1 MFDSFKPAGADAT
14 ILASIKVPIAEE
26 ACMFRLWSV
35 VSLVLLAAAAPSVA
49 QQPGSAGA
57 TRPKLEVLQSLPE
70 AQLFPVMNLV
80 ATSLGVHC
88 DHCHVQATPDYSRTP
103 SNAGGWVWDR
113 DDKESKRRARD
124 MMKMVVE
131 LNASRF
137 GGESKVTCFTC
148 HRGAML
154 PSRLPTLPPPP
165 PGSARTARPTPLPT
179 ADRVLAAYLAA
190 VGRIDAPAGTGMSIR
205 GWDERPEGRY
215 GKFEITVAG
224 SDRYRIVLTTPEA
237 TTNQGLAGDLA
248 WAATNAGVQRL
259 SSPADLARMRRI
271 AMRYRP
277 VKEQPQNLR
286 VVGIARVDDRRRLRS
301 AGKARLHYHADVVLR
316 RSHGLL
322 RRELTTTETLLVPLM
337 EQVDYDEY
345 RDVNGVQMPFRVRI
359 SDGAPYSTTT
369 RTILEIRR
377 NVPVSDTLF
386 RPPTTSALKPP
397 CLGQRST
404 ACISA
409 QLSHWAKILVQ
420 PRECLTDPLR
430 AWHIVSRFGQAVSL
444 VIRRGA
450 EQPEER
456 LLRNLGRIE
465 EIVFAVEHQR
475 RRLDARQEVQRIH
488 LWASTLHRQARDE
501 QHTRLQPWLQAGISP
516 PMLPPQLSPK

>member
-1 MFDSFKPAGADAT
+1 
-14 ILASIKVPIAEE
+14 
-26 ACMFRLWSV
+26 MFRFWSV
-35 VSLVLLAAAAPSVA
+35 LSLSLLAAAAAQSAA

-57 TRPKLEVLQSLPE
+57 TRPKLEVLKSLPE
-70 AQLFPVMNLV
+70 AQLFPLMNLV
-80 ATSLGVHC
+80 STSLGVHC

-148 HRGAML
+148 HRGAMQ
-154 PSRLPTLPPPP
+154 PARLPTLPPPA
-165 PGSARTARPTPLPT
+165 PGSARTPAPTPLPS

-190 VGRIDAPAGTGMSIR
+190 LGRVDGPAGTGMSIR

-215 GKFEITVAG
+215 GKFEIIVAG

-237 TTNQGLAGDLA
+237 TTSQGLAGDLA

-259 SSPADLARMRRI
+259 ASPADLARMRRI

-286 VVGIARVDDRRRLRS
+286 VVGTARVDDHDAYVLQ
-301 AGKARLHYHADVVLR
+301 ARLDSVTTQTSFFDAVT
-316 RSHGLL
+316 GLL
-322 RRELTTTETLLVPLM
+322 RREVTTTETLLLPLM

-377 NVPVSDTLF
+377 GVPVSDTLF
-386 RPPTTSALKPP
+386 RPPATS
-397 CLGQRST
+397 
-404 ACISA
+404 
-409 QLSHWAKILVQ
+409 
-420 PRECLTDPLR
+420 
-430 AWHIVSRFGQAVSL
+430 
-444 VIRRGA
+444 
-450 EQPEER
+450 
-456 LLRNLGRIE
+456 
-465 EIVFAVEHQR
+465 
-475 RRLDARQEVQRIH
+475 RQ
-488 LWASTLHRQARDE
+488 
-501 QHTRLQPWLQAGISP
+501 
-516 PMLPPQLSPK
+516 

>member
-1 MFDSFKPAGADAT
+1 MFDSFKPEGAKMSILAT
-14 ILASIKVPIAEE
+14 ITVAIADE
-26 ACMFRLWSV
+26 ACMFRYWSV
-35 VSLVLLAAAAPSVA
+35 LSLVLLGAAASSVA

-57 TRPKLEVLQSLPE
+57 TRPKLQVLQSLPE
-70 AQLFPVMNLV
+70 AQVFPVMNLIS
-80 ATSLGVHC
+80 TSLGVHC

-148 HRGAML
+148 HRGAME

-165 PGSARTARPTPLPT
+165 PGSARTAAPTPLPS
-179 ADRVLAAYLAA
+179 ADRVLAAYVAA
-190 VGRIDAPAGTGMSIR
+190 VGRADAPAGTGISIR
-205 GWDERPEGRY
+205 GWDERVEGRY

-224 SDRYRIVLTTPEA
+224 SDRYRITLTTPEA

-259 SSPADLARMRRI
+259 SSSADVARMRRI

-277 VKEQPQNLR
+277 VKEQPQNLK
-286 VVGIARVDDRRRLRS
+286 VIGIARVDDHDAYVLQ
-301 AGKARLHYHADVVLR
+301 ARLDSVTTQTSYFDAVT
-316 RSHGLL
+316 GLL
-322 RRELTTTETLLVPLM
+322 RRELTTTETLLLPLM

-377 NVPVSDTLF
+377 NVPAGDTLF
-386 RPPTTSALKPP
+386 RPPTAS
-397 CLGQRST
+397 RST
-404 ACISA
+404 GGRAGEASGIPRISN
-409 QLSHWAKILVQ
+409 
-420 PRECLTDPLR
+420 P
-430 AWHIVSRFGQAVSL
+430 
-444 VIRRGA
+444 
-450 EQPEER
+450 
-456 LLRNLGRIE
+456 
-465 EIVFAVEHQR
+465 
-475 RRLDARQEVQRIH
+475 
-488 LWASTLHRQARDE
+488 
-501 QHTRLQPWLQAGISP
+501 
-516 PMLPPQLSPK
+516 

>member
-14 ILASIKVPIAEE
+14 ILASMRTAIPEE
-26 ACMFRLWSV
+26 ACMFRFWSV
-35 VSLVLLAAAAPSVA
+35 LSLSLLAAAAAQSAA

-57 TRPKLEVLQSLPE
+57 TRPMLEVLQSLPE
-70 AQLFPVMNLV
+70 AQLFPLMNLV
-80 ATSLGVHC
+80 STSLGVHC

-148 HRGAML
+148 HRGAMQ
-154 PSRLPTLPPPP
+154 PSRLPTLPPPA
-165 PGSARTARPTPLPT
+165 PGSARTPAPTPLPT
-179 ADRVLAAYLAA
+179 ADRVLAAYLVA
-190 VGRIDAPAGTGMSIR
+190 VGRVDGPAGTGMSIR

-215 GKFEITVAG
+215 GKFEITAAG

-237 TTNQGLAGDLA
+237 TTSQGLAGDLA

-259 SSPADLARMRRI
+259 ASPADLARMRRI

-286 VVGIARVDDRRRLRS
+286 VVGTARVDDHDAYVLQ
-301 AGKARLHYHADVVLR
+301 ARLDSVTTQTSFFDAVT
-316 RSHGLL
+316 GLL
-322 RRELTTTETLLVPLM
+322 RREVTTTETLLLPLM

-377 NVPVSDTLF
+377 GVPVSDTLF
-386 RPPTTSALKPP
+386 RPPATS
-397 CLGQRST
+397 
-404 ACISA
+404 
-409 QLSHWAKILVQ
+409 
-420 PRECLTDPLR
+420 
-430 AWHIVSRFGQAVSL
+430 
-444 VIRRGA
+444 
-450 EQPEER
+450 
-456 LLRNLGRIE
+456 
-465 EIVFAVEHQR
+465 
-475 RRLDARQEVQRIH
+475 RQ
-488 LWASTLHRQARDE
+488 
-501 QHTRLQPWLQAGISP
+501 
-516 PMLPPQLSPK
+516 

>member
-26 ACMFRLWSV
+26 ACMFRFWSV

-70 AQLFPVMNLV
+70 AQLFPVMNLI

-148 HRGAML
+148 HRGAMQ
-154 PSRLPTLPPPP
+154 PSRLPTLPPPA
-165 PGSARTARPTPLPT
+165 PGSARTPAPTPLPT

-259 SSPADLARMRRI
+259 TSPADLARMRRI

-286 VVGIARVDDRRRLRS
+286 VVGIARVDDRD
-301 AGKARLHYHADVVLR
+301 AYVLQAKLD
-316 RSHGLL
+316 SITTQTSYFDAVTGLL
-322 RRELTTTETLLVPLM
+322 RREVTTTETLLLPLM

-386 RPPTTSALKPP
+386 RPPTTS
-397 CLGQRST
+397 R
-404 ACISA
+404 
-409 QLSHWAKILVQ
+409 
-420 PRECLTDPLR
+420 
-430 AWHIVSRFGQAVSL
+430 
-444 VIRRGA
+444 
-450 EQPEER
+450 
-456 LLRNLGRIE
+456 
-465 EIVFAVEHQR
+465 
-475 RRLDARQEVQRIH
+475 
-488 LWASTLHRQARDE
+488 
-501 QHTRLQPWLQAGISP
+501 
-516 PMLPPQLSPK
+516 